1 MCPECI
7 PTFSLMVAGA
17 SSLAS
22 VSLLFLRNLV
32 RAFPKPFQ
40 SAAKEKSSS

>member
-7 PTFSLMVAGA
+7 PTFTLMVAGA

-22 VSLLFLRNLV
+22 VTLLFLRKLG
-32 RAFPKPFQ
+32 
-40 SAAKEKSSS
+40 SSVP